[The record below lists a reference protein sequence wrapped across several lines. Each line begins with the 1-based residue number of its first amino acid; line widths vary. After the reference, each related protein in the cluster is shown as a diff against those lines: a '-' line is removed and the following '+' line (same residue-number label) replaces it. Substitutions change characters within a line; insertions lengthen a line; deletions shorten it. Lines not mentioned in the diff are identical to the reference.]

1 VKRLIWIA
9 ALAFSAQLAHAADEP
24 KPYQYGDKLD
34 IAKVVSMDV
43 PAGGCEIV
51 QARMTYVDSK
61 GETHE
66 TTYLRQGPDCMD
78 H

>member
-51 QARMTYVDSK
+51 QARMT
-61 GETHE
+61 
-66 TTYLRQGPDCMD
+66 
-78 H
+78 